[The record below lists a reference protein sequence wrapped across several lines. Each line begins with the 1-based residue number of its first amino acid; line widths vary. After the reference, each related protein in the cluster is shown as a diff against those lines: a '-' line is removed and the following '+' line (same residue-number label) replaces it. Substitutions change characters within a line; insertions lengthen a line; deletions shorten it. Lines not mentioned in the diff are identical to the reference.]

1 MSVPSLHRSD
11 RSGDPTRDR
20 AHYVRAQR
28 QHLVRETRMLQMAL
42 EELQE
47 EAERAN
53 SEEALVRR
61 AIDTTHRELLRCL
74 LHLALTEQD
83 STRGTVAAS
92 GAQAQ
97 YDATSAII
105 CEVLRRYKRDQDAF
119 TQEAKQ
125 RLESIREEARQACVN
140 VGDTLAVPQGEHAHS
155 SGVGTIVEA
164 TELDSPRS
172 ALEALREMK
181 AEVDEE
187 TEATLLSI
195 GRTLFC

>member
-1 MSVPSLHRSD
+1 
-11 RSGDPTRDR
+11 
-20 AHYVRAQR
+20 
-28 QHLVRETRMLQMAL
+28 MLQMAL

-53 SEEALVRR
+53 NEEALVRR
-61 AIDTTHRELLRCL
+61 AIDTTYRELLRCL
-74 LHLALTEQD
+74 LHLALAEQD
-83 STRGTVAAS
+83 STSGTAAAA

-97 YDATSAII
+97 YDTTSAII
-105 CEVLRRYKRDQDAF
+105 CEVLRSYKHEQDAF

-125 RLESIREEARQACVN
+125 RLESIIDEARQVCAN
-140 VGDTLAVPQGEHAHS
+140 VGDTLAVPQHEHAHS
-155 SGVGTIVEA
+155 SGVGPTVEA
-164 TELDSPRS
+164 TELDSLRS

-187 TEATLLSI
+187 TEATLLSV

>member
-1 MSVPSLHRSD
+1 
-11 RSGDPTRDR
+11 
-20 AHYVRAQR
+20 
-28 QHLVRETRMLQMAL
+28 MLQMAL